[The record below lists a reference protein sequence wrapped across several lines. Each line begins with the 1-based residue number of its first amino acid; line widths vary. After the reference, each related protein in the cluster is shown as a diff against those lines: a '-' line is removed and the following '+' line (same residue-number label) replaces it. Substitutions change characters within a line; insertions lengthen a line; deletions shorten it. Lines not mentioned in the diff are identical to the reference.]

1 MGRGRAGADPR
12 TIALAG
18 VMFALVFVM
27 TYVPKVP
34 IGPGGYVHL
43 GDAAIYATSFLFGPV
58 VGFFAAAFGT
68 TFSDLAA
75 GYGSYAPGTFVI
87 HGLQGLIAAVIAWRR
102 GVPRMVVAAVIGGAI
117 VVGGYFLYQW
127 LVLREGIGP
136 AGAALWPNTFQVL
149 TGVFS
154 ACCLRRPCCEPTHP
168 RRPLVSAPPGRRRKR
183 RPVLPSAAVS
193 PPRA

>member
-1 MGRGRAGADPR
+1 MRQDRAAADPR

-43 GDAAIYATSFLFGPV
+43 GAAAIYATSFLFGPV
-58 VGFFAAAFGT
+58 VGFFAAACGT

-87 HGLQGLIAAVIAWRR
+87 HGLQGLLAALIAWRR
-102 GVPRMVVAAVIGGAI
+102 GLPRMITAAVIGGAV

-149 TGVFS
+149 TGGVLGVLLTT
-154 ACCLRRPCCEPTHP
+154 AVLRAYPPAASLGGRPTWTEET
-168 RRPLVSAPPGRRRKR
+168 
-183 RPVLPSAAVS
+183 
-193 PPRA
+193 